1 MYGFAPTEEQKMLV
15 DAIARY
21 SKGDLRPAARDAEED
36 RTLPASL
43 VEKGWELGFL
53 QASMPEAYG
62 GFGERSAVTGVLAAE
77 ELAYGDLAGAVAIM
91 LPATFAIPILLGGT
105 EDQKKEFIPE
115 VIEGNWTAYTSAFL
129 EPTFDFDP
137 NDMKTSAAFSG
148 GDYVLSGIKT
158 YVPYAADAKAMI
170 IYAQLDGQPQAFLV
184 RNGTPGLIISEER
197 LKLLGMNALPLYE
210 VKLDELHV
218 PKANRL
224 GGDAGHDFAPLL
236 ASQRLANA
244 ALAVGVSRAAFEF
257 ARDYA
262 KEREAFGVK
271 IAQKQ
276 AIAFMLAEMG
286 TEIEASR
293 LLTWE
298 AAWKLDTGKEDYPV
312 AAFLASSG
320 AADMAMTVTDRAV
333 QILGGYGY
341 IREFPVE
348 MWMRNGRGFST
359 ITGLAIV

>member
-1 MYGFAPTEEQKMLV
+1 MYGFAPTEEQKMLI

-21 SKGDLRPAARDAEED
+21 SKGDLRPAARDAEEE

-53 QASMPEAYG
+53 QASIPEAYG

-77 ELAYGDLAGAVAIM
+77 ELAYGDLAGAIAIM
-91 LPATFAIPILLGGT
+91 LPATFAVPTLLVGN
-105 EDQKKEFIPE
+105 EDQKKEIIPE
-115 VIEGNWTAYTSAFL
+115 VIEGDWAAYSSAFL

-137 NDMKTSAAFSG
+137 NEMKTTATLAG
-148 GDYVLSGIKT
+148 GDYVLSGVKT
-158 YVPYAADAKAMI
+158 FVPFAADAKEI
-170 IYAQLDGQPQAFLV
+170 IVYAQLDGRPQGFLV
-184 RNGTPGLIISEER
+184 RNGAPGMIISEER
-197 LKLLGMNALPLYE
+197 LKLLGMNALPLFE
-210 VKLDELHV
+210 VNLEGVHV

-224 GGDAGHDFAPLL
+224 GGDAGHDFTPVL

-244 ALAVGVSRAAFEF
+244 ALAVGVARAAFEF

-276 AIAFMLAEMG
+276 AIAFMLAEMA

-298 AAWKLDTGKEDYPV
+298 AAWKMDTGKEDYPV
-312 AAFLASSG
+312 AAFLASTG
-320 AADMAMTVTDRAV
+320 AADMAMTITDRAV

-348 MWMRNGRGFST
+348 LWMRNGRGFST

>member
-1 MYGFAPTEEQKMLV
+1 MYGFAPTDEQKMLV
-15 DAIARY
+15 DAFGRY

-36 RTLPASL
+36 RTLPPSL
-43 VEKGWELGFL
+43 IEKGWELGFL

-77 ELAYGDLAGAVAIM
+77 ELAYGDLAGAIAIM
-91 LPATFAIPILLGGT
+91 LPAAFAIPILLGGN
-105 EDQKKEFIPE
+105 EDQKKEFIPG
-115 VIEGNWTAYTSAFL
+115 VIEGNWVAYSSAFV

-137 NDMKTSAAFSG
+137 NDMRTTATISG
-148 GDYVLSGIKT
+148 GDYVLNGTKT
-158 YVPYAADAKAMI
+158 FVAFAADAKAMI

-197 LKLLGMNALPLYE
+197 LKLLGINALPLYE
-210 VKLDELHV
+210 VKLDGLHV

-276 AIAFMLAEMG
+276 AIAFMLAEMA

-298 AAWKLDTGKEDYPV
+298 AAWKLDTGKDDYPV
-312 AAFLASSG
+312 AAFLASTG
-320 AADMAMTVTDRAV
+320 AADMAMTITDRAV

-359 ITGLAIV
+359 FTGLAIV

>member
-1 MYGFAPTEEQKMLV
+1 
-15 DAIARY
+15 
-21 SKGDLRPAARDAEED
+21 
-36 RTLPASL
+36 
-43 VEKGWELGFL
+43 
-53 QASMPEAYG
+53 
-62 GFGERSAVTGVLAAE
+62 
-77 ELAYGDLAGAVAIM
+77 
-91 LPATFAIPILLGGT
+91 
-105 EDQKKEFIPE
+105 
-115 VIEGNWTAYTSAFL
+115 
-129 EPTFDFDP
+129 
-137 NDMKTSAAFSG
+137 
-148 GDYVLSGIKT
+148 
-158 YVPYAADAKAMI
+158 
-170 IYAQLDGQPQAFLV
+170 
-184 RNGTPGLIISEER
+184 
-197 LKLLGMNALPLYE
+197 MNALPLYT
-210 VKLDELHV
+210 VKLEAVRV

-224 GGDAGHDFAPLL
+224 GGDAGHDFTPLL

-244 ALAVGVSRAAFEF
+244 ALAVGVARAAFEF

-276 AIAFMLAEMG
+276 AIAFMLAEMA

-312 AAFLASSG
+312 AAFLASTG

>member
-15 DAIARY
+15 DAISRF
-21 SKGDLRPAARDAEED
+21 SKGDLRPAAHDAEEE
-36 RTLPASL
+36 RTLPPSL
-43 VEKGWELGFL
+43 IEKGWELGFL
-53 QASMPEAYG
+53 QASLPEAYG

-77 ELAYGDLAGAVAIM
+77 ELAYGDLAGALAIM
-91 LPATFAIPILLGGT
+91 LPATFAIPILMGGT
-105 EDQKKEFIPE
+105 EDQKKALIPG
-115 VIEGNWTAYTSAFL
+115 VIEGNWAAYSSAFL

-137 NDMKTSAAFSG
+137 NDMRTKATLSG
-148 GDYVLSGIKT
+148 GDYVLSGTKT
-158 YVPYAADAKAMI
+158 FVPFAAEAAAMI
-170 IYAQLDGQPQAFLV
+170 VYAQLDNQPQAFLV
-184 RNGTPGLIISEER
+184 RKGTPGLIISEER
-197 LKLLGMNALPLYE
+197 MKLMGMNALPLYD
-210 VKLDELHV
+210 VKLEEVHV
-218 PKANRL
+218 PKADRL

-244 ALAVGVSRAAFEF
+244 ALAVGVARAAFEF

-276 AIAFMLAEMG
+276 AIAFMLAEMA

-312 AAFLASSG
+312 AAFLASTG
-320 AADMAMTVTDRAV
+320 AADMAMTVTDRGV

-359 ITGLAIV
+359 FTGLAIV